1 MLHCSEE
8 EISDTKNKRSTPH
21 CSGAL
26 LGRRRM
32 DSGRGSSSEATESN
46 DKAVATGMMTLLI
59 ACKHV
64 EQESNKHA
72 EVAGK

>member
-1 MLHCSEE
+1 
-8 EISDTKNKRSTPH
+8 
-21 CSGAL
+21 
-26 LGRRRM
+26 M

-64 EQESNKHA
+64 ERESSKHA